1 MLCKPFE
8 TQEKHNL
15 ELVKNMKEQV
25 KSLKNRVE
33 EEGKIKEGEESAF
46 VGKVDPNRQLK
57 IESEELLTDNLV
69 QGMNATLS
77 EILF

>member
-33 EEGKIKEGEESAF
+33 EEGKIKEEKRVRSWARWIRTGS
-46 VGKVDPNRQLK
+46 
-57 IESEELLTDNLV
+57 
-69 QGMNATLS
+69 
-77 EILF
+77 